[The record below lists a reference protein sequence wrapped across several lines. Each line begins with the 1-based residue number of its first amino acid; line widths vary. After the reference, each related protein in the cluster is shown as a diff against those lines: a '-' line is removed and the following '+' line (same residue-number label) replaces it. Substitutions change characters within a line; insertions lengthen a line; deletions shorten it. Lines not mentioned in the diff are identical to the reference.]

1 MKKLLVLLGPGIGVA
16 VIVIALCM
24 SLDNAFKVNDEE
36 YIREYQQKSFE
47 SGQAPPTHEDVRNDL
62 KDMVIMGI
70 MTMLVFT
77 PVVMIGFT
85 RTNSV
90 MILEG
95 CGYFFETCKHPFVNI
110 LDVPAVRRHMFPDMR
125 IRTIRR
131 AMRFGYL
138 KNCTLDTREDVL
150 RVALAR
156 KIVKD
161 TCPRCDAPIVGAVD
175 ADYSCKYC
183 GETIM
188 GVIERK

>member
-90 MILEG
+90 M
-95 CGYFFETCKHPFVNI
+95 
-110 LDVPAVRRHMFPDMR
+110 R